1 MYVQLFFHINLSIIL
16 IPPTGDDLFDEKEEK
31 TDFQALFFKYVIH
44 WPWFIA
50 SILICMALAFIYLR
64 YQAPVYEVASSVL
77 IKEDDNK
84 KSANNALAAMQD
96 FGMFSM
102 TSNFDNEV
110 EILKSRTLIKK
121 VVSHLNLYINIA
133 QKQPFGY
140 DIPLYKDTP
149 FDVFMT
155 AEEADKL
162 DENILLDLTYDT
174 LGKLSAEVSYT
185 QDNEKQKA
193 QKSFDKLPAILP
205 LPIGVITISGRDS
218 LSIPTEPI
226 KLKVTI
232 SKPTAV
238 AIGYSSVLTIEPTS
252 KTSTI
257 AAVSLKNTNVQ
268 RAIDFINDLIA
279 VYNIDT
285 NTEKNEVA
293 QKSADF
299 IEERIGIINNELGTT
314 ENELAAFKQR
324 AGLTDLSSDAQLAL
338 QESSKYEQQYAENAT
353 QINLVTYLRD
363 YINNPDNNDE
373 VIPANVGLSDVN
385 LASAIEKY
393 NNLVV
398 ERKRLLRTSSE
409 SNPAI
414 INLNTGIEA
423 MRHNVKTTVNSVL
436 KGLQITR
443 NNIDRQSRK
452 YESRIS
458 NAPKQEQ
465 EFMTISRQQEIK
477 ATLYIMLLQKR
488 EENAITLAATANNGR
503 IIEEPIPGDIVSPKG
518 KLIYIIALVIGI
530 GIPISIIYLLNLL
543 RFRIEGHTDVE
554 KLTTVP
560 IIGDIPLT
568 DAGKNGT
575 PTIAVRENDN
585 NIMAETFRSLRTN
598 LLFIMGDPDKKV
610 ILVTS
615 TISGEGKTFMASN
628 LAVSLALL
636 GKKVILVG
644 LDIRKPGLNK
654 IFHLSHKE
662 KGITQYLAAP
672 QSTDLHALI
681 QPSGITSNLDL
692 LLGGPI
698 PPNPTELLARQSLED
713 TISTLRKEY
722 DYIVLDTAP
731 IGMVTDTLI
740 LSRVADASIYVCR
753 ADYTHKTD
761 YQLINELQEHHRLPN
776 LCTVVNGIDM
786 KKKKYGYY
794 YGYGKYGKYYGYGKK
809 YGYS

>member
-1 MYVQLFFHINLSIIL
+1 M
-16 IPPTGDDLFDEKEEK
+16 
-31 TDFQALFFKYVIH
+31 
-44 WPWFIA
+44 
-50 SILICMALAFIYLR
+50 
-64 YQAPVYEVASSVL
+64 
-77 IKEDDNK
+77 
-84 KSANNALAAMQD
+84 
-96 FGMFSM
+96 
-102 TSNFDNEV
+102 
-110 EILKSRTLIKK
+110 
-121 VVSHLNLYINIA
+121 
-133 QKQPFGY
+133 
-140 DIPLYKDTP
+140 
-149 FDVFMT
+149 
-155 AEEADKL
+155 
-162 DENILLDLTYDT
+162 
-174 LGKLSAEVSYT
+174 
-185 QDNEKQKA
+185 
-193 QKSFDKLPAILP
+193 
-205 LPIGVITISGRDS
+205 
-218 LSIPTEPI
+218 SIPTEPI

-238 AIGYSSVLTIEPTS
+238 AIGYSSALTIEPTS

-324 AGLTDLSSDAQLAL
+324 AGLTDLSSDAQFAL

-503 IIEEPIPGDIVSPKG
+503 IIEEPIPGGIVSPKG

-654 IFHLSHKE
+654 IFHLSQKE

-698 PPNPTELLARQSLED
+698 PPNPTELLARQSLEG

>member
-1 MYVQLFFHINLSIIL
+1 MVTEITQYPARLC
-16 IPPTGDDLFDEKEEK
+16 
-31 TDFQALFFKYVIH
+31 
-44 WPWFIA
+44 IA
-50 SILICMALAFIYLR
+50 
-64 YQAPVYEVASSVL
+64 
-77 IKEDDNK
+77 DNWQ
-84 KSANNALAAMQD
+84 NY
-96 FGMFSM
+96 
-102 TSNFDNEV
+102 
-110 EILKSRTLIKK
+110 EILLILN
-121 VVSHLNLYINIA
+121 HLQFIPLIFTFRCFCLNCA
-133 QKQPFGY
+133 QRQPFGY

-238 AIGYSSVLTIEPTS
+238 AIGYSSALTIEPTS

-503 IIEEPIPGDIVSPKG
+503 IIEEPIPGGIVSPKG

>member
-1 MYVQLFFHINLSIIL
+1 M
-16 IPPTGDDLFDEKEEK
+16 
-31 TDFQALFFKYVIH
+31 
-44 WPWFIA
+44 
-50 SILICMALAFIYLR
+50 
-64 YQAPVYEVASSVL
+64 
-77 IKEDDNK
+77 
-84 KSANNALAAMQD
+84 
-96 FGMFSM
+96 
-102 TSNFDNEV
+102 
-110 EILKSRTLIKK
+110 
-121 VVSHLNLYINIA
+121 
-133 QKQPFGY
+133 
-140 DIPLYKDTP
+140 
-149 FDVFMT
+149 
-155 AEEADKL
+155 
-162 DENILLDLTYDT
+162 
-174 LGKLSAEVSYT
+174 
-185 QDNEKQKA
+185 
-193 QKSFDKLPAILP
+193 
-205 LPIGVITISGRDS
+205 
-218 LSIPTEPI
+218 SIPTEPI

>member
-1 MYVQLFFHINLSIIL
+1 MKEDLY
-16 IPPTGDDLFDEKEEK
+16 DDLLNEKEEK
-31 TDFQALFFKYVIH
+31 TDFQALFFKYIIH
-44 WPWFIA
+44 WPWFVA
-50 SILICMALAFIYLR
+50 SVLICTGLAFAYLR
-64 YQAPVYEVASSVL
+64 YQIPVYEVSSSIL
-77 IKEDDNK
+77 IKEDDK
-84 KSANNALAAMQD
+84 KSTNNALSAMQD
-96 FGMFSM
+96 FGMLSM
-102 TSNFDNEV
+102 TSNFDNEL

-121 VVSHLNLYINIA
+121 VVSRLNLYTNIA
-133 QKQPFGY
+133 IEQSFGY
-140 DIPLYKDTP
+140 DVPLYKNSP
-149 FDVFMT
+149 LDVFMT

-162 DENILLDLTYDT
+162 EGNIRLELIYSPTGQLTVTAFYIQNGD
-174 LGKLSAEVSYT
+174 
-185 QDNEKQKA
+185 KQETT
-193 QKSFDKLPAILP
+193 KSFDELPAILP
-205 LPIGVITISGRDS
+205 LPVGVITISHNDS
-218 LSIPTEPI
+218 LPAPQEPVN
-226 KLKVTI
+226 LKAII
-232 SKPTAV
+232 STPTAAAAGYRAGLTV
-238 AIGYSSVLTIEPTS
+238 APISN
-252 KTSTI
+252 TSTI
-257 AAVSLKNTNVQ
+257 ATISVQNTHIQ
-268 RAIDFINDLIA
+268 RASDFTQELIIL
-279 VYNIDT
+279 YNQDT

-299 IEERIGIINNELGTT
+299 IEERISIINHELGTT
-314 ENELAAFKQR
+314 ETELAEFKQR
-324 AGLTDLSSDAQLAL
+324 AGLTDM
-338 QESSKYEQQYAENAT
+338 
-353 QINLVTYLRD
+353 NLT
-363 YINNPDNNDE
+363 
-373 VIPANVGLSDVN
+373 
-385 LASAIEKY
+385 SAIDKY
-393 NNLVV
+393 NNLIV

-443 NNIDRQSRK
+443 SNIDRQSRK

-465 EFMTISRQQEIK
+465 EFMSIARQQEIK

-503 IIEEPIPGDIVSPKG
+503 IIEEPMPAGIVSPQG
-518 KLIYIIALVIGI
+518 KKIYMIAFVIGI
-530 GIPISIIYLLNLL
+530 GIPLGIIFLLNLL

-554 KLTTVP
+554 KLTKVP

-568 DAGKNGT
+568 GSNKHEESA
-575 PTIAVRENDN
+575 IAVRENDN
-585 NIMAETFRSLRTN
+585 DIMTETFRSLRTN
-598 LLFIMGDPDKKV
+598 LLFMMGDPDKKV
-610 ILVTS
+610 VLVTS
-615 TISGEGKTFMASN
+615 TISGEGKTFIASN
-628 LAVSLALL
+628 LALSLALL

-654 IFHLSHKE
+654 LFHLSHKE

-672 QSTDLHALI
+672 KSTDLHALI

>member
-1 MYVQLFFHINLSIIL
+1 M
-16 IPPTGDDLFDEKEEK
+16 
-31 TDFQALFFKYVIH
+31 
-44 WPWFIA
+44 
-50 SILICMALAFIYLR
+50 
-64 YQAPVYEVASSVL
+64 
-77 IKEDDNK
+77 
-84 KSANNALAAMQD
+84 
-96 FGMFSM
+96 
-102 TSNFDNEV
+102 
-110 EILKSRTLIKK
+110 
-121 VVSHLNLYINIA
+121 
-133 QKQPFGY
+133 
-140 DIPLYKDTP
+140 
-149 FDVFMT
+149 
-155 AEEADKL
+155 
-162 DENILLDLTYDT
+162 
-174 LGKLSAEVSYT
+174 
-185 QDNEKQKA
+185 
-193 QKSFDKLPAILP
+193 
-205 LPIGVITISGRDS
+205 
-218 LSIPTEPI
+218 
-226 KLKVTI
+226 
-232 SKPTAV
+232 
-238 AIGYSSVLTIEPTS
+238 
-252 KTSTI
+252 
-257 AAVSLKNTNVQ
+257 
-268 RAIDFINDLIA
+268 
-279 VYNIDT
+279 
-285 NTEKNEVA
+285 
-293 QKSADF
+293 
-299 IEERIGIINNELGTT
+299 
-314 ENELAAFKQR
+314 
-324 AGLTDLSSDAQLAL
+324 
-338 QESSKYEQQYAENAT
+338 
-353 QINLVTYLRD
+353 
-363 YINNPDNNDE
+363 
-373 VIPANVGLSDVN
+373 
-385 LASAIEKY
+385 
-393 NNLVV
+393 
-398 ERKRLLRTSSE
+398 
-409 SNPAI
+409 
-414 INLNTGIEA
+414 
-423 MRHNVKTTVNSVL
+423 
-436 KGLQITR
+436 
-443 NNIDRQSRK
+443 
-452 YESRIS
+452 
-458 NAPKQEQ
+458 
-465 EFMTISRQQEIK
+465 
-477 ATLYIMLLQKR
+477 
-488 EENAITLAATANNGR
+488 
-503 IIEEPIPGDIVSPKG
+503 
-518 KLIYIIALVIGI
+518 
-530 GIPISIIYLLNLL
+530 
-543 RFRIEGHTDVE
+543 E
-554 KLTTVP
+554 KLTTFA

>member
-1 MYVQLFFHINLSIIL
+1 MKEDLY
-16 IPPTGDDLFDEKEEK
+16 DDLLNEKEEK
-31 TDFQALFFKYVIH
+31 TDFQALFFKYIIH
-44 WPWFIA
+44 WPWFVA
-50 SILICMALAFIYLR
+50 SVLICTGLAFAYLR
-64 YQAPVYEVASSVL
+64 YQIPVYEVSSSIL
-77 IKEDDNK
+77 IKEDNK
-84 KSANNALAAMQD
+84 KSTNNALSAMQD
-96 FGMFSM
+96 FGMLSM
-102 TSNFDNEV
+102 TSNFDNEL

-121 VVSHLNLYINIA
+121 VVSRLNLYTNIA
-133 QKQPFGY
+133 IEQSFGY
-140 DIPLYKDTP
+140 DVPLYKNSP
-149 FDVFMT
+149 LDVFMT

-162 DENILLDLTYDT
+162 EGNIRLELIYSPTGQLIVTAFYIQNGD
-174 LGKLSAEVSYT
+174 
-185 QDNEKQKA
+185 KQETT
-193 QKSFDKLPAILP
+193 KSFDELPAILP
-205 LPIGVITISGRDS
+205 LPVGVITISHNDS
-218 LSIPTEPI
+218 SPAPQEPVN
-226 KLKVTI
+226 LKAII
-232 SKPTAV
+232 STPTAAAAGYRAGLTV
-238 AIGYSSVLTIEPTS
+238 APISN
-252 KTSTI
+252 TSTI
-257 AAVSLKNTNVQ
+257 ATISVQNTHIQ
-268 RAIDFINDLIA
+268 RASDFTQELIIL
-279 VYNIDT
+279 YNQDT

-299 IEERIGIINNELGTT
+299 IEERISIINHELGTT
-314 ENELAAFKQR
+314 ETELAEFKQR
-324 AGLTDLSSDAQLAL
+324 AGLTDISSDAQLAL

-353 QINLVTYLRD
+353 QINLVNYLRD
-363 YINNPDNNDE
+363 YINNPANNDE
-373 VIPANVGLSDVN
+373 IIPANVGLSDMN
-385 LASAIEKY
+385 LTSAIDKY
-393 NNLVV
+393 NNLIV

-443 NNIDRQSRK
+443 SNIDRQSRK

-465 EFMTISRQQEIK
+465 EFMSIARQQEIK

-503 IIEEPIPGDIVSPKG
+503 IIEEPMPAGIVSPQG
-518 KLIYIIALVIGI
+518 KKIYMITFVIGI
-530 GIPISIIYLLNLL
+530 GIPLGIIFLLNLL

-554 KLTTVP
+554 KLTKVP

-568 DAGKNGT
+568 GSNKHEESA
-575 PTIAVRENDN
+575 IAVRENDN
-585 NIMAETFRSLRTN
+585 DIMTETFRSLRTN
-598 LLFIMGDPDKKV
+598 LLFMMGDPDKKV
-610 ILVTS
+610 VLVTS
-615 TISGEGKTFMASN
+615 TISGEGKTFIASN
-628 LAVSLALL
+628 LALSLALL

-654 IFHLSHKE
+654 LFHLSHKE
-662 KGITQYLAAP
+662 KGITQYLVAP
-672 QSTDLHALI
+672 KSTDLHALI